1 MTSPDLLLDD
11 DQPALFALDGLETRP
26 AWLVARGLGVAGSR
40 GPAYADLRLDLAA
53 GDLHAV
59 QGPAGSGRS
68 TLLLTLAGRLART
81 SGEVLADGRE
91 VDAADLRRLAVVAHV
106 AGVDDLD
113 PTLTVRDHL
122 RERRWATGRDGRADL
137 VAHLAPRT
145 LVRDLGGHDRL
156 LLHLAL
162 ALPERGAGQ
171 PRLLV
176 VDDLDRGLGPAH
188 QHDVWTLLRELADDG
203 LTVVGSCIDAT
214 AAGHLPHARTTLE
227 EHR

>member
-1 MTSPDLLLDD
+1 MTVQDLCPAQL
-11 DQPALFALDGLETRP
+11 QPALFELAEPAARP

-40 GPAYADLRLDLAA
+40 GAAYADLDLDLDA

-59 QGPAGSGRS
+59 EGPAGSGRS

-81 SGEVLADGRE
+81 TGEVLVDGRAA
-91 VDAADLRRLAVVAHV
+91 DAADLRRLAVVAHV

-122 RERRWATGRDGRADL
+122 RERRWATGADGRADL

-162 ALPERGAGQ
+162 ALPHVGATR

-188 QHDVWTLLRELADDG
+188 QHDVWTLLRGLADDG
-203 LTVVGSCIDAT
+203 TTVVGSCIDAT